1 MSYGQGQPGYGQGGH
16 RPPPYHPDGP
26 QGHRQ
31 GRPQGHNQG
40 GFGQGG
46 HRPPPG
52 PPPRQRKRR
61 RPGRIVLVVLL
72 VLLTIVGGLWIY
84 GETSLNRTAALTEY
98 EGRPAAGA
106 GTNWLIVG
114 SDSREDL
121 SEDRQKELNTGA
133 PEGRRTDTIMLLHI
147 PDNDTPPTLVSLLRD
162 SYVPIPGKGRNKLN
176 AAYAFGGPELLAKT
190 VETTTGLRMDHYI
203 EIGLGG
209 FADLVDAVG
218 GVEMCLKN
226 PINDPLAGINLKAG
240 CQELSGPDALGYVR
254 TRVGPRADL
263 DRVIRQREFISALT
277 EKATSFG
284 TMINPFRVIPLVAA
298 APEAVTVDE
307 GDHLHNLLPLA
318 LAMGS
323 SDLVTTTVPM
333 GGSERVQGVGSVI
346 RWDREKALRLFDAL
360 GTDAAVPADVIVK
373 PPK

>member
-1 MSYGQGQPGYGQGGH
+1 MSYGQGQPGYRQGGH

-26 QGHRQ
+26 QSRQ
-31 GRPQGHNQG
+31 QPPPGYG
-40 GFGQGG
+40 
-46 HRPPPG
+46 PPPG
-52 PPPRQRKRR
+52 PPRPKRRR
-61 RPGRIVLVVLL
+61 RPGRIVLAVVL
-72 VLLTIVGGLWIY
+72 VLLAIVGGLWIY
-84 GETSLNRTAALTEY
+84 GETSINRTAALGDY
-98 EGRPAAGA
+98 EGRPAAGS

-121 SEDRQKELNTGA
+121 SEEQQKELSTGA
-133 PEGRRTDTIMLLHI
+133 PQGRRTDTIMLLHI

-176 AAYAFGGPELLAKT
+176 AAYAFGGPKLLAQT
-190 VETTTGLRMDHYI
+190 VEISIGLRMDHYI

-218 GVEMCLKN
+218 GVEMCLKE
-226 PINDPLAGINLKAG
+226 PIKDPLAGINLKAG

-284 TMINPFRVIPLVAA
+284 TMINPFRMIPLVAA
-298 APEAVTVDE
+298 APDAVTVDE
-307 GDHLHNLLPLA
+307 EDNLHNLLPLA

-323 SDLVTTTVPM
+323 SDLLTTTVPI
-333 GGSERVQGVGSVI
+333 GAGERVQGVGAVV
-346 RWDREKALRLFDAL
+346 RWDRDKASRLFEAL
-360 GTDAAVPADVIVK
+360 ATDAAVPADVIVK

>member
-1 MSYGQGQPGYGQGGH
+1 MSYGQQQPGHRQGN
-16 RPPPYHPDGP
+16 RPPPYHPDG
-26 QGHRQ
+26 
-31 GRPQGHNQG
+31 RPGPGNR
-40 GFGQGG
+40 
-46 HRPPPG
+46 RPPPPSG
-52 PPPRQRKRR
+52 GYGAPPARPRRRR

-72 VLLTIVGGLWIY
+72 LIVALIGGLWIY
-84 GETSLNRTAALTEY
+84 GESSLNRTAALGDY

-121 SEDRQKELNTGA
+121 SEERQKELSTGA
-133 PEGRRTDTIMLLHI
+133 PQGRRTDTIMLMHI

-176 AAYAFGGPELLAKT
+176 AAYAFGGPQLLAQT
-190 VETTTGLRMDHYI
+190 VEISTGLRLDHYI

-218 GVEMCLKN
+218 GVEMCLKD
-226 PINDPLAGINLKAG
+226 PIKDPLAGINLPAG
-240 CQELSGPDALGYVR
+240 CQELAGAEALGYVR

-277 EKATSFG
+277 DKATSFG
-284 TMINPFRVIPLVAA
+284 TIVNPFRMFPLLVAA
-298 APEAVTVDE
+298 PDAVTVDE
-307 GDHLHNLLPLA
+307 GDSLHNLLPLA
-318 LAMGS
+318 MAMGS
-323 SDLVTTTVPM
+323 SDLLTTTVPM
-333 GGSERVQGVGSVI
+333 GGGERVQGVGAVI
-346 RWDREKALRLFDAL
+346 RWDKAKALRLFEAL
-360 GTDAAVPADVIVK
+360 GTDAPVPADVIVA